1 MNMPKPILVLAAVL
15 GAASAAAAQDTL
27 RVRDPKDGKI
37 SEKQGE
43 VVTLTHKLVEI
54 EQDLSGTRVKV
65 QEDAR
70 NVVELIPDQNGRTF
84 DYIQAE
90 QALNNGNWDEA
101 IQRFEKVRVDARA
114 RDILKQMSAINVVR
128 AQWGKE
134 NAAGTI
140 AAAKGLRQEKGDSF
154 FVRESFELEIQANLA
169 KNDIAGANGAISA
182 FEEKGK
188 ADGMPDWAKSAEVK
202 RARLLELQGK
212 HRDAL
217 AIHRKYARDRDAG
230 EEATLGELRCL
241 KMAPDFN
248 ALNAKAEAVI
258 NEARGKKGVSA
269 RLLTGAFN
277 ARAEAALNA
286 GKVKEALLDFLQGAM
301 VLNKSGETSLEHE
314 AALGGGAVT
323 CAMVATAEKE
333 KAKKDTY
340 KHRAQELHAELK
352 KFYPGSKL
360 LGAAEAAIQAVK

>member
-1 MNMPKPILVLAAVL
+1 MNKLAFAAVVL
-15 GAASAAAAQDTL
+15 TASAAAAQDTL

-43 VVTLTHKLVEI
+43 VVTLTHKLVEY
-54 EQDLSGTRVKV
+54 EQDLGGTRAKL

-90 QALNNGNWDEA
+90 QALNNGDWDQA
-101 IQRFEKVRVDARA
+101 IDRFEKVRRDARA
-114 RDILKQMSAINVVR
+114 RDILKQMAAISVVR

-134 NAAGTI
+134 NPAGTI
-140 AAAKGLRQEKGDSF
+140 AAAKALRQEKGDSF
-154 FVRESFELEIQANLA
+154 FVRESFELEIQAHLA
-169 KNDIAGANGAISA
+169 KNDIGGANGAITA

-217 AIHRKYARDRDAG
+217 TIHRKYARDRDAG

-241 KMAPDFN
+241 KEIPDWS
-248 ALNAKAEAVI
+248 ALNTKAESVI
-258 NEARGKKGVSA
+258 SEARGKKGVSP

-277 ARAEAALNA
+277 GRAEAALNA
-286 GKVKEALLDFLQGAM
+286 GKTKEALLDFLQGAM

-314 AALGGGAVT
+314 AALGGGAVA
-323 CAMVATAEKE
+323 CAKVAAAEKE
-333 KAKKDTY
+333 KPKKDTY
-340 KHRAQELHAELK
+340 KHRAQELMEELK

-360 LGAAEAAIQAVK
+360 LRPAGEAIQAVK